1 MLMVVFFFFLM
12 LTSTGMAK
20 QQHFSQ
26 TFILE
31 PPGEMYIETIK
42 VPFNLMMMMIII
54 LLAIPTGFLSLLS
67 HD

>member
-1 MLMVVFFFFLM
+1 MLVFYFLM

-31 PPGEMYIETIK
+31 PPGGMYIQAVK
-42 VPFNLMMMMIII
+42 VPLNVMMMMITVII
-54 LLAIPTGFLSLLS
+54 IIIAIPIGSPSLLS
-67 HD
+67 HA

>member
-1 MLMVVFFFFLM
+1 MLVFYFLM

-31 PPGEMYIETIK
+31 PPGEMYILAVK
-42 VPFNLMMMMIII
+42 VPLNVMMMMITVII
-54 LLAIPTGFLSLLS
+54 IIAIPIGSPSLLS
-67 HD
+67 HA